1 MVLYT
6 PGVKLLKAQPQGDKF
21 CVESNFNFGFGKKF
35 RGIAAAAEITENA
48 AQTGYQFSQ
57 AARHDSLSAY
67 PLSHWPQGKHFDGS
81 TRHLSD

>member
-1 MVLYT
+1 MLYY
-6 PGVKLLKAQPQGDKF
+6 PGLKLPQAQPQDDKL
-21 CVESNFNFGFGKKF
+21 CAVCNFNLGFGKKF
-35 RGIAAAAEITENA
+35 RGIAAAAEITANA

-67 PLSHWPQGKHFDGS
+67 PLSHWPQGKHFDGI